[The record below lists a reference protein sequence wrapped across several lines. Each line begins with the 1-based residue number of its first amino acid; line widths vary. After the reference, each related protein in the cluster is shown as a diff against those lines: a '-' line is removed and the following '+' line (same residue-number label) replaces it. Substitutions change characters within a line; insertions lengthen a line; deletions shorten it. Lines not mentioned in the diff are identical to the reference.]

1 MIYDKIENLSNYSL
15 LIPNFKE
22 IEKTL
27 KFFQLKNF
35 KEGRQETSDPS
46 IYYNEAEYMTS
57 TNKLYEAHKDVIDL
71 QIVVAGKEK
80 AKVGNYDQD
89 IRFDEN
95 GNALNLVCNEKA
107 NFELDST
114 NFILFFPREMHC
126 PGLANPEPSNV
137 KKIIFKIKV
146 NQ

>member
-1 MIYDKIENLSNYSL
+1 MIYDKIENIGNYSL

-35 KEGRQETSDPS
+35 KEGRQETSDPN
-46 IYYNEAEYMTS
+46 IYYNEAEYTTS

-71 QIVVAGKEK
+71 QIVVEGKEK
-80 AKVGNYDQD
+80 AKVGYYDKD

-95 GNALNLVCNEKA
+95 GNAINLICSDKA
-107 NFELDST
+107 IFELDNS
-114 NFILFFPREMHC
+114 NFVLFFPREMHC